1 MVKIHFLLLLPQ
13 NFSACLSMPFAAVD
27 PCAVSLLLLS
37 LSLLFL
43 LLSASSPQFQ
53 ACWHPRFCLPPPF
66 VCQISLRIDAKLVM
80 MMMLTILLLL
90 SSFLRCSL
98 SEHQSSNYSSSKST
112 AAAAAPTACFLRIC
126 SLATWLT
133 YTMKTLSLSFL
144 ALASASPPSSSL
156 LFFFFFG
163 FPLLAA
169 PYETNFCFLQF
180 TCLSPTTTAVIP
192 SSSPD
197 LSQR

>member
-37 LSLLFL
+37 LSLLLFL

-53 ACWHPRFCLPPPF
+53 ACWHSRFCFPPPF

-80 MMMLTILLLL
+80 MMMLTILPLL

-112 AAAAAPTACFLRIC
+112 AAAPTACFLRIS
-126 SLATWLT
+126 SLETWLT
-133 YTMKTLSLSFL
+133 YTMKKLFLSFL
-144 ALASASPPSSSL
+144 ALASASSPSSSL
-156 LFFFFFG
+156 LFFFFFAS
-163 FPLLAA
+163 PLLAA
-169 PYETNFCFLQF
+169 PFETNFCFLQCN
-180 TCLSPTTTAVIP
+180 CLSPTTTAVFP